1 MPRQPI
7 TLTSPTIKAGQPMPR
22 PHTSQGANTS
32 PALAW
37 GPLPAGTKELVV
49 ALEHTDSTYPLD
61 TTFLCWLVYNIPATV
76 RGLPAKLPAHER
88 LMSPPSLD
96 GVYQAGTRYDV
107 YGYRGPE
114 PPPGPAHR
122 YRFVVYALKST
133 LKLKPSMFANT
144 VLAAIQPHIIGEGEL
159 RATYTRT

>member
-7 TLTSPTIKAGQPMPR
+7 ILTSPTVKPGQPIPR
-22 PHTSQGANTS
+22 LHTAQGANTS

-37 GPLPAGTKELVV
+37 GPLPTGTKELVV

-61 TTFLCWLVYNIPATV
+61 PVFFCWMVYNIPATV
-76 RGLPAKLPAHER
+76 KGLPAKLPAHER
-88 LMSPPSLD
+88 LMSPPGLD

-114 PPPGPAHR
+114 PPVGKAHR
-122 YRFVVYALKST
+122 YRFVVYALNASRR
-133 LKLKPSMFANT
+133 LKPSMFANS

-159 RATYTRT
+159 RATFTRT